1 MAGNQGQCL
10 WRRVSGAIELEKSG
24 ELYLTVKTQTGNVV
38 WGDFIL
44 NVRKYDFSILS
55 SDSSQPG
62 QTNES
67 QQEEQAQLEVGPG
80 LVDNPNAPFSISA
93 GCDAAIAAGQDID
106 CSLSIQRDNDDVGP
120 LTVVWVMDGY
130 IADETEVLGNASSFH
145 FPNPPPGSH
154 TVQVQVIDSDTTD
167 VRVAAMNV
175 EVGGFASPDDAP
187 NRIPAGAQ
195 TASAVGTTALIGAW
209 LWAEWLA
216 AKGSALADERRDAA
230 EAKDRQAWYEQQM
243 ARNDEVKA
251 RQQVRQQAEE
261 TNQSAMEAEWKRYR
275 QCPAGC
281 SEKA

>member
-1 MAGNQGQCL
+1 MWPKQ
-10 WRRVSGAIELEKSG
+10 EL
-24 ELYLTVKTQTGNVV
+24 
-38 WGDFIL
+38 
-44 NVRKYDFSILS
+44 
-55 SDSSQPG
+55 
-62 QTNES
+62 
-67 QQEEQAQLEVGPG
+67 
-80 LVDNPNAPFSISA
+80 
-93 GCDAAIAAGQDID
+93 
-106 CSLSIQRDNDDVGP
+106 
-120 LTVVWVMDGY
+120 
-130 IADETEVLGNASSFH
+130 VLGNSSTFN

-154 TVQVQVIDSDTTD
+154 TVQVTGAWTLHTAD

-230 EAKDRQAWYEQQM
+230 EAKDRQAWYEDQM

-251 RQQVRQQAEE
+251 RQQARQQAEE
-261 TNQSAMEAEWKRYR
+261 HQPERLGSGMETLPQCSA
-275 QCPAGC
+275 GN